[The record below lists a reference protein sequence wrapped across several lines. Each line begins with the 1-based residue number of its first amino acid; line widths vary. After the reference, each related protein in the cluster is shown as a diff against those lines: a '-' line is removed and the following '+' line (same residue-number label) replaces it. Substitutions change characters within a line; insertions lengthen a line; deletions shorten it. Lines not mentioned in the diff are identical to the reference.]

1 MRAIGLSLHFWN
13 WEVLKKAG
21 DNCKGFVVVGDDTS
35 NFPQLQWAR
44 LLVRSEGKD
53 QPGTL

>member
-21 DNCKGFVVVGDDTS
+21 DNCKGFVVVDDDTS